1 LEFVKAINK
10 VLSKTKEYRQQKL
23 LHTAILDALDP
34 VWATQPAQRVDL
46 AAQAVPRISL
56 DANKITLKKCV

>member
-1 LEFVKAINK
+1 MWAFLGKGSTQQRSVLRVVALEFIKAINK

-34 VWATQPAQRVDL
+34 V
-46 AAQAVPRISL
+46 
-56 DANKITLKKCV
+56 